1 MHERGRRRLSARIL
15 RLEGLG
21 LRQRFAVAAP
31 GDTELFRRELREIE
45 RATTVRDVL
54 EVGYGNGAFLAY
66 CRDREWN
73 VTGAELLPEL
83 RAAAADLGFSVVA
96 DTEIDTLPEDAF
108 DLVAAFDV
116 FEHISPHNS
125 VEFLRSLG
133 RRLRP
138 GGRILLRYPN
148 ADSWLGNAFQHGDP
162 THVNAIGTL
171 KLDFYA
177 AQAGLEV
184 VVYRGARRRG
194 FRASP
199 IHGLHRITAGAYST
213 VAGAFRRAIHFPDM
227 RIVLSTSNV
236 VAVLRRV

>member
-1 MHERGRRRLSARIL
+1 MNEAADAYQHGYSDWKGWGPESG
-15 RLEGLG
+15 
-21 LRQRFAVAAP
+21 FAATTP
-31 GDTELFRRELREIE
+31 GDADLFRRELREIE
-45 RATTVRDVL
+45 RATTVHDVL

-66 CRDREWN
+66 CRDRGWN

-83 RAAAADLGFSVVA
+83 RSAAASLGFPVVA
-96 DTEIDTLPEDAF
+96 DTEIDTLPGEAF

-116 FEHISPHNS
+116 FEHISPLNS

-148 ADSWLGNAFQHGDP
+148 ADSWLGNAFQYGDP

-184 VVYRGARRRG
+184 VAYRGARRRG

-199 IHGLHRITAGAYST
+199 IHGLHRITAGAYSS
-213 VAGAFRRAIHFPDM
+213 VAGALRRAIHFPDV
-227 RIVLSTSNV
+227 RVVLSTSNV

>member
-1 MHERGRRRLSARIL
+1 MDESADAYQH
-15 RLEGLG
+15 GYSDWKG
-21 LRQRFAVAAP
+21 WGSDSDFAACAP
-31 GDTELFRRELREIE
+31 GDSDLFRRELREIE
-45 RATTVRDVL
+45 RATTVHDVL

-66 CRDREWN
+66 CRNRGWN

-83 RAAAADLGFSVVA
+83 RAAAAKRGFEVVA
-96 DTEIDTLPEDAF
+96 DTEIDTLPQGAF

-116 FEHISPHNS
+116 FEHIAPHSS
-125 VEFLRSLG
+125 VDFLRSLA
-133 RRLRP
+133 RRLRAD
-138 GGRILLRYPN
+138 GRILLRYPN
-148 ADSWLGNAFQHGDP
+148 ADSWLGNAFQYGDP

-184 VVYRGARRRG
+184 VAYRGARRRG

-199 IHGLHRITAGAYST
+199 IHGLHRITAGAYSS
-213 VAGAFRRAIHFPDM
+213 VAGTLRRAIHFPDV
-227 RIVLSTSNV
+227 RVVLSTSNV